1 MRRAAVSRRGL
12 RARLELGLERFFAP
26 QPYVAMVACRVVFGA
41 IAFGYFAGRVG
52 FVQEI
57 WGPEGIF
64 GAGFFERMELDVAV
78 RTREAG
84 LDWLA
89 HNSSPALVWILWGAG
104 LVASALFALGAFT
117 RPAGAVALV
126 VYALFHARN
135 PYATAGW
142 SVMLKPFLL
151 YVWLAPSG
159 RFGSIDAWRRGD
171 RDALAGAA
179 TWRGPGWPVRL
190 VQVHLC
196 AMYLVA
202 GWSRID
208 SPSWWQ
214 GQATFAAL
222 SDLFYA
228 RLDVDWQPWKPLL
241 AAATWAALAL
251 EALAPILLW
260 VPRLGTAWAVALLAL
275 HAGLE
280 LANNHGSWQLLMGA
294 ALLTFLPAAW
304 LAPRATGSTGSHGT
318 GREDM
323 LRRQQMQ
330 RQMQQQA
337 AQSRAASRPP
347 RRRGR

>member
-1 MRRAAVSRRGL
+1 VSRQGPRG
-12 RARLELGLERFFAP
+12 RLAAGLDRFFAP
-26 QPYVAMVACRVVFGA
+26 QPYVAMVVCRVAFGA
-41 IAFGYFAGRVG
+41 LACGYFAGRVG
-52 FVQEI
+52 LVQQI

-64 GAGFFERMELDVAV
+64 GAGFFERMALDVAV
-78 RTREAG
+78 RTREGG

-89 HNSSPALVWILWGAG
+89 HNPSPGLVWILWGVG

-117 RPAGAVALV
+117 RPAGTIALV

-151 YVWLAPSG
+151 YVLLAPTG

-171 RDALAGAA
+171 RDALARPSS
-179 TWRGPGWPVRL
+179 WVGPGWPVRL

-196 AMYLVA
+196 AMYLAA

-208 SPSWWQ
+208 SPSWWE
-214 GQATFAAL
+214 GEATFAAL
-222 SDLFYA
+222 SDLFTA
-228 RLDVDWQPWKPLL
+228 RFDLDWQPWKPLL
-241 AAATWAALAL
+241 EVATYAAFAL

-260 VPRLGTAWAVALLAL
+260 LPGIGSAWALGLLAL

-280 LANNHGSWQLLMGA
+280 LANNHGSWQILMGA

-304 LAPRATGSTGSHGT
+304 ITRSSAHERPT
-318 GREDM
+318 GRP
-323 LRRQQMQ
+323 
-330 RQMQQQA
+330 
-337 AQSRAASRPP
+337 SSTT
-347 RRRGR
+347 